1 MLVSGWNSLIRLL
14 ERAMNILS
22 LSRRLALPCMA
33 VFAGIPLLAQSGG
46 TINVVPGIDL
56 AGNWAPIVHEDQP
69 ERGPGP
75 ALIDFAGLPITD
87 GARLFA
93 ESWDASRLT
102 VPEHQCQVH
111 VLSYIHRGPYNSRFW
126 PVKDEQSQRLIAYRE
141 YISTYEQNRTI
152 WMDGRAHP
160 PAWAPH
166 TWMGFSTGIWEG
178 NVLTVNTTH
187 MKQGWVRR
195 NGLPVSD
202 QATLVEHYIRH
213 ENVMTLMI
221 VLTDP
226 VYLAEPL
233 IKTTNLRYVLQEGQ
247 NWLYPCDYVVEI
259 ERPVG
264 AVPHYLPGQNPFMGE
279 FAKEAGIPLEAA
291 LGGPKTMYP
300 EYQVQLKQLMT
311 KK

>member
-1 MLVSGWNSLIRLL
+1 MNPLNCLRIVVAVSVLT
-14 ERAMNILS
+14 A
-22 LSRRLALPCMA
+22 ATLPVYA
-33 VFAGIPLLAQSGG
+33 QTAGS
-46 TINVVPGIDL
+46 INVVPGIDL

-75 ALIDFAGLPITD
+75 ALVDYAGLPINEA
-87 GARLFA
+87 GRLFA

-126 PVKDEQSQRLIAYRE
+126 PIKDEQSQRLIAYRE

-152 WMDGRAHP
+152 WMDGREHP
-160 PAWAPH
+160 PEWAPH
-166 TWMGFSTGIWEG
+166 TWMGFSTGVWQG
-178 NVLTVNTTH
+178 NVLTVTTTH

-202 QATLVEHYIRH
+202 KATLVEHYIRH
-213 ENVMTLMI
+213 ENVMTLMT

-233 IKTTNLRYVLQEGQ
+233 VKTTDLRYVLQEGQ

-259 ERPVG
+259 ERKQG
-264 AVPHYLPGQNPFMGE
+264 AVPHYLPGKNPFIGE
-279 FAKEAGIPLEAA
+279 FAKEVGIPVEAA
-291 LGGPKTMYP
+291 LGGPQTMYP
-300 EYQVQLKQLMT
+300 EYQVKLKQLMSQ
-311 KK
+311 K